1 VLARLDNPELDFEI
15 LSVQQQREQLLA
27 QELQAI
33 TTAVANFEPLE
44 RQREAIDQKLAEL
57 LRQQRA
63 LTLIAPIE
71 GIWSATELDASRGQ
85 WIARGGS
92 LGTVV
97 DEREWRFVAVLP
109 QINTHLFEAG
119 VLGTEIRIRGQQEFN
134 LLSAKTE
141 VMPFEQGQLPSPA
154 LGMPGGGEIAVQSS
168 DPKGLAAAEP
178 FFRVHAQLPLSSPAE
193 DELRRLH
200 GRVGTMRITLPN
212 SPLLFQWERGLRQ
225 FLQRKFRV

>member
-1 VLARLDNPELDFEI
+1 
-15 LSVQQQREQLLA
+15 
-27 QELQAI
+27 LQAI
-33 TTAVANFEPLE
+33 STAVANMEPLQ
-44 RQREAIDQKLAEL
+44 RQREAIEQKLAEL
-57 LRQQRA
+57 LRQQKA
-63 LTLIAPIE
+63 LTLLAPIE
-71 GIWSATELDASRGQ
+71 GIWSASELDASRGQ
-85 WIARGGS
+85 WIARGGG

-119 VLGTEIRIRGQQEFN
+119 VLQTEIRIRGQQEFN

-154 LGMPGGGEIAVQSS
+154 LGMAGGGEIAVQPS
-168 DPKGLAAAEP
+168 DTKGLTAAEP
-178 FFRVHAQLPLSSPAE
+178 FFRVHAQLPPAQGADAE
-193 DELRRLH
+193 ALRRLH